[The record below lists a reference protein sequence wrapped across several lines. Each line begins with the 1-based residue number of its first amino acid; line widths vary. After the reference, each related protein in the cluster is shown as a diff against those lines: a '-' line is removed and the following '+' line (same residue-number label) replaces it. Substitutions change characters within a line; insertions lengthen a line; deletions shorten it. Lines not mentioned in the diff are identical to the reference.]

1 MKNFR
6 KGDGERSGLFTR
18 RALVLGG
25 AQAVLMTALAGRLY
39 QLQVVETD
47 RFATMAEE
55 NRINMR
61 LLAPSRGQIFDRSG
75 VPLAVNRNNFRAMAT
90 SDRGRGADL
99 LVERLDQIFS
109 LGEAEK
115 IRLLR
120 ELRRSRSAQPIVVR
134 ENLGWE
140 EVARLEFNAPD
151 LPGVFIDLGQ
161 SRDYP
166 EGDLMSH
173 IVGYTGRVADEDLA
187 GRDDPVLQLATMRF
201 GKKGV
206 ERSLEDDLRGR
217 AGAVQVEVN
226 AVGRVVRE
234 LDRTEGQPGAN
245 ALLTIDLDIQR
256 FATEKMKE
264 HKSGSVVVLDVVT
277 GDVIAMVSTPGFDP
291 STFARGITQ
300 TEWRDLLDNPE
311 RPLHNKAIAG
321 VYPPGSTYKM
331 VTALAALEAKAI
343 DPWTRLPCPGFLEL
357 GSIKFHCWLKGGHGS
372 ANVSEAIAMS
382 CDCFFYEAARR
393 AGIDRVSDMAQRLGF
408 GKVSE
413 LGLPANPPPT
423 SDARLEAGEDRQ
435 AVAAWRH
442 VQPRHRPG
450 LHDGHAPAA
459 RHHDGAHRQWRLRGP
474 AEPAAGEGDAARG
487 AGAAAAAHQADGAV
501 AAPQPA
507 APGDRAAGHVGRG
520 QQQPGHGQCAARQAG
535 RVHLRRQDRHRP
547 GQAHHRA
554 GARDGHH
561 PGLAALA
568 PAPSRA
574 VRLLRPGRQ
583 SALCLRRHRGARAGR
598 WRDRGSDR
606 ARRSGRDHEARS
618 VAPHRPLQE
627 DGVAMTLAAMGSSPA
642 LDAPAPVGFAE
653 KIWRINWGL
662 VLVLT
667 AIAGVGVLALYSAAG
682 GRFEP
687 WAARHAVRYGSAFV
701 LMLVV
706 ALIHPKVW
714 LSLAWPIYIVSVLM
728 LVAVD
733 VIGKIGMGAQRWL
746 VIGPMQIQPS
756 EIAKVAV
763 ILVIARYYHGLRREQ
778 ASQFLYTLPPLM
790 MILVVVGLVMVQPD
804 LGTAM
809 MVLMGGGALLFVAG
823 VRIWMFLAAGIGA
836 WPACPSPGR

>member
-47 RFATMAEE
+47 RFSTMAEE

-331 VTALAALEAKAI
+331 VTALAALEAKVI
-343 DPWTRLPCPGFLEL
+343 DPWTRLPCAGFLEL
-357 GSIKFHCWLKGGHGS
+357 GNIKFHCWLKGGHGS
-372 ANVSEAIAMS
+372 TNVSEAIAMS

-413 LGLPANPPPT
+413 LGLPGESAANQPTRAWKQEKIGKAWQHGDTFNLGIGQGYMTATPLQLAIMTARIANGGYEVQPNLLLAKATPREELVPPPPRT
-423 SDARLEAGEDRQ
+423 KPTAPSLRLNPQHLAIVRQGMSDVVNSSQGTANALRVKQAEFTFAGKTGTAQVKRITEREREMGITQ
-435 AVAAWRH
+435 ASLPWH
-442 VQPRHRPG
+442 
-450 LHDGHAPAA
+450 L
-459 RHHDGAHRQWRLRGP
+459 RHHALFVCYGP
-474 AEPAAGEGDAARG
+474 VDNPRYAC
-487 AGAAAAAHQADGAV
+487 AV
-501 AAPQPA
+501 I
-507 APGDRAAGHVGRG
+507 VE
-520 QQQPGHGQCAARQAG
+520 HGQAG
-535 RVHLRRQDRHRP
+535 
-547 GQAHHRA
+547 GATA
-554 GARDGHH
+554 GPIGRDV
-561 PGLAALA
+561 LVETMKRD
-568 PAPSRA
+568 PSR
-574 VRLLRPGRQ
+574 RT
-583 SALCLRRHRGARAGR
+583 
-598 WRDRGSDR
+598 DRFKK
-606 ARRSGRDHEARS
+606 
-618 VAPHRPLQE
+618 
-627 DGVAMTLAAMGSSPA
+627 M
-642 LDAPAPVGFAE
+642 
-653 KIWRINWGL
+653 
-662 VLVLT
+662 
-667 AIAGVGVLALYSAAG
+667 
-682 GRFEP
+682 
-687 WAARHAVRYGSAFV
+687 
-701 LMLVV
+701 
-706 ALIHPKVW
+706 
-714 LSLAWPIYIVSVLM
+714 
-728 LVAVD
+728 
-733 VIGKIGMGAQRWL
+733 
-746 VIGPMQIQPS
+746 
-756 EIAKVAV
+756 
-763 ILVIARYYHGLRREQ
+763 
-778 ASQFLYTLPPLM
+778 AS
-790 MILVVVGLVMVQPD
+790 
-804 LGTAM
+804 
-809 MVLMGGGALLFVAG
+809 
-823 VRIWMFLAAGIGA
+823 R
-836 WPACPSPGR
+836 

>member
-1 MKNFR
+1 MKHFR

-18 RALVLGG
+18 RALLLGG
-25 AQAVLMTALAGRLY
+25 AQAVLLTALAGRLY

-47 RFATMAEE
+47 RFATLAEE
-55 NRINMR
+55 NRINLR
-61 LLAPSRGQIFDRSG
+61 LLPPSRGLIFDRAG
-75 VPLAVNRNNFRAMAT
+75 QPLAVNRNNFRAMAT
-90 SDRGRGADL
+90 SDRGRGADM
-99 LVERLDQIFS
+99 LVERLDQIFG
-109 LGEAEK
+109 LGDAEK
-115 IRLLR
+115 NRLLR
-120 ELRRSRSAQPIVVR
+120 ELRRSRNAQPVVVR

-166 EGDLMSH
+166 EGELMSH

-234 LDRTEGQPGAN
+234 LDRTEGQPGSN

-256 FATEKMKE
+256 FATEKMKD

-413 LGLPANPPPT
+413 LGLPGESAANQPTRAWKQEKIGKPWQHGDTFNLGIGQGYMTATPLQLAIMTARIANGGYEVQPNLLLAKATPREELVPPPPRT
-423 SDARLEAGEDRQ
+423 KPTAPSLRLNPQHLAIVRQGMSDVVNSSQGTANALRVKQAEFTFAGKTGTAQVKRITEREREMGITQ
-435 AVAAWRH
+435 ASLPWH
-442 VQPRHRPG
+442 
-450 LHDGHAPAA
+450 L
-459 RHHDGAHRQWRLRGP
+459 RHHALFVCFGP
-474 AEPAAGEGDAARG
+474 IDSPRYAC
-487 AGAAAAAHQADGAV
+487 AV
-501 AAPQPA
+501 I
-507 APGDRAAGHVGRG
+507 VE
-520 QQQPGHGQCAARQAG
+520 HGQGGGKTAG
-535 RVHLRRQDRHRP
+535 P
-547 GQAHHRA
+547 IG
-554 GARDGHH
+554 RDV
-561 PGLAALA
+561 LVETMKRD
-568 PAPSRA
+568 PSR
-574 VRLLRPGRQ
+574 RT
-583 SALCLRRHRGARAGR
+583 
-598 WRDRGSDR
+598 DRFR
-606 ARRSGRDHEARS
+606 K
-618 VAPHRPLQE
+618 
-627 DGVAMTLAAMGSSPA
+627 M
-642 LDAPAPVGFAE
+642 
-653 KIWRINWGL
+653 
-662 VLVLT
+662 
-667 AIAGVGVLALYSAAG
+667 
-682 GRFEP
+682 
-687 WAARHAVRYGSAFV
+687 
-701 LMLVV
+701 
-706 ALIHPKVW
+706 
-714 LSLAWPIYIVSVLM
+714 
-728 LVAVD
+728 
-733 VIGKIGMGAQRWL
+733 
-746 VIGPMQIQPS
+746 
-756 EIAKVAV
+756 
-763 ILVIARYYHGLRREQ
+763 
-778 ASQFLYTLPPLM
+778 AS
-790 MILVVVGLVMVQPD
+790 
-804 LGTAM
+804 
-809 MVLMGGGALLFVAG
+809 
-823 VRIWMFLAAGIGA
+823 R
-836 WPACPSPGR
+836 

>member
-109 LGEAEK
+109 LGETEK
-115 IRLLR
+115 VRLLR
-120 ELRRSRSAQPIVVR
+120 ELRRSRNAQPIVVR

-166 EGDLMSH
+166 EGELMSH

-206 ERSLEDDLRGR
+206 ERSLEDNLRGR

-264 HKSGSVVVLDVVT
+264 HKSGSVVVLDVIT

-331 VTALAALEAKAI
+331 VTALAALEAKVI

-357 GSIKFHCWLKGGHGS
+357 GNIKFHCWLKGGHGS
-372 ANVSEAIAMS
+372 TNVSEAIAMS

-413 LGLPANPPPT
+413 LGLPGESAANQPTRAWKQEKIGKPWQHGDTFNLGIGQGYMTATPLQLAIMTARIANGGYEVQPNLLLAKATPREELVPPPPRT
-423 SDARLEAGEDRQ
+423 KPTAPSLRLNPQHLAIVRQGMSDVVNSSQGTANALRVKQPELTYAGKTGTAQVKRITEREREMGITQ
-435 AVAAWRH
+435 ASLPWH
-442 VQPRHRPG
+442 
-450 LHDGHAPAA
+450 L
-459 RHHDGAHRQWRLRGP
+459 RHHALFVCYGP
-474 AEPAAGEGDAARG
+474 VDNPRYAC
-487 AGAAAAAHQADGAV
+487 AV
-501 AAPQPA
+501 I
-507 APGDRAAGHVGRG
+507 VE
-520 QQQPGHGQCAARQAG
+520 HGQAG
-535 RVHLRRQDRHRP
+535 
-547 GQAHHRA
+547 GATA
-554 GARDGHH
+554 GPIGRDV
-561 PGLAALA
+561 LVETMKRD
-568 PAPSRA
+568 PSR
-574 VRLLRPGRQ
+574 RT
-583 SALCLRRHRGARAGR
+583 
-598 WRDRGSDR
+598 DRFKK
-606 ARRSGRDHEARS
+606 
-618 VAPHRPLQE
+618 
-627 DGVAMTLAAMGSSPA
+627 M
-642 LDAPAPVGFAE
+642 
-653 KIWRINWGL
+653 
-662 VLVLT
+662 
-667 AIAGVGVLALYSAAG
+667 
-682 GRFEP
+682 
-687 WAARHAVRYGSAFV
+687 
-701 LMLVV
+701 
-706 ALIHPKVW
+706 
-714 LSLAWPIYIVSVLM
+714 
-728 LVAVD
+728 
-733 VIGKIGMGAQRWL
+733 
-746 VIGPMQIQPS
+746 
-756 EIAKVAV
+756 
-763 ILVIARYYHGLRREQ
+763 
-778 ASQFLYTLPPLM
+778 AS
-790 MILVVVGLVMVQPD
+790 
-804 LGTAM
+804 
-809 MVLMGGGALLFVAG
+809 
-823 VRIWMFLAAGIGA
+823 R
-836 WPACPSPGR
+836 